1 MIVNN
6 VYRKNQI
13 TEFWVSI
20 PKIFN
25 DEEIDKICKICE
37 ESDQISASVI
47 NGQDFSI
54 RKSNVSYHFL
64 NDINSWIFENLN
76 FAIQELNNHFY
87 NFDIYGYEAFQYTK
101 YLSSENGKYEYH
113 TDTVF
118 GSDKPRNME
127 NTRKLSAVILLSDP
141 EKDFSGGEFEIFLH
155 GKIPMQKGQL
165 ILFPSFLAHKVNEV
179 TSGER
184 KSLVV
189 WVEGPK
195 FK

>member
-64 NDINSWIFENLN
+64 NDTNSWIFENLN
-76 FAIQELNNHFY
+76 FAIQ
-87 NFDIYGYEAFQYTK
+87 
-101 YLSSENGKYEYH
+101 
-113 TDTVF
+113 
-118 GSDKPRNME
+118 
-127 NTRKLSAVILLSDP
+127 
-141 EKDFSGGEFEIFLH
+141 
-155 GKIPMQKGQL
+155 
-165 ILFPSFLAHKVNEV
+165 
-179 TSGER
+179 
-184 KSLVV
+184 
-189 WVEGPK
+189 
-195 FK
+195 

>member
-37 ESDQISASVI
+37 ESDQTAASVI

-64 NDINSWIFENLN
+64 NDTNSWIFENLN

-118 GSDKPRNME
+118 GSDKPRSME
-127 NTRKLSAVILLSDP
+127 NTRKLSAVVLLSDP

-184 KSLVV
+184 RSLVV